1 MQMVGHKTKGV
12 QYNTW
17 RGKSTESQ
25 NGDGCCVLLAFGKYQ
40 GKILACKE
48 MIIWSGPIKLGTAQL
63 LPLKSQ
69 HTIHSNCKFWFTPAK
84 VGKVGGLAKPERK
97 NNAIYAGGRG
107 SGGRAVKAAGG
118 VLILIK
124 NSVALGK
131 YLGICWIF

>member
-1 MQMVGHKTKGV
+1 
-12 QYNTW
+12 
-17 RGKSTESQ
+17 
-25 NGDGCCVLLAFGKYQ
+25 
-40 GKILACKE
+40 

-69 HTIHSNCKFWFTPAK
+69 HTIHSNCKFLLTPAK
-84 VGKVGGLAKPERK
+84 VGKECGLAKLERK
-97 NNAIYAGGRG
+97 NNVIYAEGV
-107 SGGRAVKAAGG
+107 AAEAAGG

>member
-12 QYNTW
+12 QYNTR

-25 NGDGCCVLLAFGKYQ
+25 NGDGCCVLLIFGKYK

-69 HTIHSNCKFWFTPAK
+69 HTIHSNYKFLLTPAK
-84 VGKVGGLAKPERK
+84 VGKWGGLAKPERK
-97 NNAIYAGGRG
+97 IFAIDTEGVAPEEWPWRSG
-107 SGGRAVKAAGG
+107 SGGGCAE
-118 VLILIK
+118 
-124 NSVALGK
+124 
-131 YLGICWIF
+131 F

>member
-12 QYNTW
+12 QYNTR

-25 NGDGCCVLLAFGKYQ
+25 NGDGCCVLLIFGKYQ

-48 MIIWSGPIKLGTAQL
+48 MIIRSGPIKLGTAQL

-69 HTIHSNCKFWFTPAK
+69 HTIHSNYKFWLTPAK
-84 VGKVGGLAKPERK
+84 VWKAGGLAKLERK
-97 NNAIYAGGRG
+97 NNAIYAEGV
-107 SGGRAVKAAGG
+107 AAEAAGG

>member
-12 QYNTW
+12 QYNTR

-25 NGDGCCVLLAFGKYQ
+25 NGDGCCVLLIFGKYK

-69 HTIHSNCKFWFTPAK
+69 HTIHSNYKFLLTPAK
-84 VGKVGGLAKPERK
+84 VGKWGGLAKPERK
-97 NNAIYAGGRG
+97 IFAIDTEGVAEKEWQR
-107 SGGRAVKAAGG
+107 RRAGG

>member
-1 MQMVGHKTKGV
+1 
-12 QYNTW
+12 
-17 RGKSTESQ
+17 
-25 NGDGCCVLLAFGKYQ
+25 
-40 GKILACKE
+40 

-69 HTIHSNCKFWFTPAK
+69 HTIHSNYKFWLTPAK
-84 VGKVGGLAKPERK
+84 VGKAGGLAKLERK
-97 NNAIYAGGRG
+97 NNAIYAGGV
-107 SGGRAVKAAGG
+107 AVEAGG

>member
-1 MQMVGHKTKGV
+1 MQMVRHKTKGV
-12 QYNTW
+12 QYNTR
-17 RGKSTESQ
+17 RGKSTKRQ
-25 NGDGCCVLLAFGKYQ
+25 NGDGSCILLAFGKYQ

-48 MIIWSGPIKLGTAQL
+48 MIIRSAPIKLGTAQL

-69 HTIHSNCKFWFTPAK
+69 HTIHSNYKFLLTPAK
-84 VGKVGGLAKPERK
+84 VGKWGGLAKPERK
-97 NNAIYAGGRG
+97 NNAIYAGGG
-107 SGGRAVKAAGG
+107 AVKAAGG